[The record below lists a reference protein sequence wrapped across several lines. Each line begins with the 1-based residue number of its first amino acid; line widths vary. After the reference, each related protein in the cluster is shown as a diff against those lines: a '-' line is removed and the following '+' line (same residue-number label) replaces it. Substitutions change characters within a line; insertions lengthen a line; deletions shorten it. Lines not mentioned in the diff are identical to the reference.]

1 MKKNV
6 TSKNNNEVGVS
17 NNSHN
22 VTVGTLADAQK
33 AESRKSEKGKGA
45 EGKGSQKDRYIYCD
59 FAQIE
64 EEEYD
69 VDYEIDQE
77 GLLQALDESTTM
89 AAAQT
94 VQHQSISYL
103 QQPPPV
109 LRASGWVRSQRFP
122 TKLYALLSQP
132 QLSGIITWMPHGRSW
147 KVLKPRVFET
157 SVLPVFFESDNY
169 HSFNRVINAWSF
181 RRKSTGPDRGSYFH
195 ELFLRGKPHLQ
206 KYMRR
211 LPRTHKKLTM
221 TKSEEPDFFE
231 LQKTSNLPSLE
242 QARLDLESR
251 KFVRL
256 REHFEKETVVQG
268 GIPDRTKSPL
278 PTASNDTDAL
288 EQHAQNIQAKRESLK
303 HAEPWCEDQGNVTT
317 TSPAAF
323 QYGRQQ
329 ATKERVDQLAL
340 GIDRGATTQS
350 SMKVPESLF
359 RLQHQDEL
367 IKDELDLQSRLSGNS
382 LLRQPQQQQQQ
393 QHQARAVQQHI
404 QAEAVIMRQQEQQL
418 FAKHHRA
425 QMMQQM
431 EQEQYLR
438 AQGARQV
445 ELAHQQQNQMHLL
458 RQIDF
463 LQQQQQRTGF

>member
-6 TSKNNNEVGVS
+6 TSKNNNEVAVS

-45 EGKGSQKDRYIYCD
+45 EGKGSQKDRYVYCD

-157 SVLPVFFESDNY
+157 SVLP
-169 HSFNRVINAWSF
+169 
-181 RRKSTGPDRGSYFH
+181 
-195 ELFLRGKPHLQ
+195 GKY
-206 KYMRR
+206 K
-211 LPRTHKKLTM
+211 
-221 TKSEEPDFFE
+221 
-231 LQKTSNLPSLE
+231 
-242 QARLDLESR
+242 
-251 KFVRL
+251 
-256 REHFEKETVVQG
+256 
-268 GIPDRTKSPL
+268 
-278 PTASNDTDAL
+278 
-288 EQHAQNIQAKRESLK
+288 QNIKREDF
-303 HAEPWCEDQGNVTT
+303 ET
-317 TSPAAF
+317 
-323 QYGRQQ
+323 
-329 ATKERVDQLAL
+329 
-340 GIDRGATTQS
+340 
-350 SMKVPESLF
+350 ESTF
-359 RLQHQDEL
+359 IR
-367 IKDELDLQSRLSGNS
+367 
-382 LLRQPQQQQQQ
+382 
-393 QHQARAVQQHI
+393 
-404 QAEAVIMRQQEQQL
+404 
-418 FAKHHRA
+418 
-425 QMMQQM
+425 
-431 EQEQYLR
+431 
-438 AQGARQV
+438 
-445 ELAHQQQNQMHLL
+445 
-458 RQIDF
+458 
-463 LQQQQQRTGF
+463 

>member
-1 MKKNV
+1 MKKTM
-6 TSKNNNEVGVS
+6 TSKKKNDTIVS
-17 NNSHN
+17 NNSQN

-33 AESRKSEKGKGA
+33 PDMRKSEKGNGA
-45 EGKGSQKDRYIYCD
+45 EGNGSQKYRYIYCD

-122 TKLYALLSQP
+122 TKLYALLSQS
-132 QLSGIITWMPHGRSW
+132 QLSSIITWMPHGRSW

-211 LPRTHKKLTM
+211 LPRTHKKLAM

-231 LQKTSNLPSLE
+231 LQKTSPLPTLE
-242 QARLDLESR
+242 QARLNLESR
-251 KFVRL
+251 KFLRL

-268 GIPDRTKSPL
+268 GMSDRTRSPL
-278 PTASNDTDAL
+278 ATTSHDTSAL
-288 EQHAQNIQAKRESLK
+288 EKHAQNIQTKRLSLK
-303 HAEPWCEDQGNVTT
+303 HAESWREDQCNLGTT
-317 TSPAAF
+317 PLAAL
-323 QYGRQQ
+323 QSGRQQ
-329 ATKERVDQLAL
+329 ATKERVDQFAL
-340 GIDRGATTQS
+340 EINRTTAAQNG
-350 SMKVPESLF
+350 MKVPESLF
-359 RLQHQDEL
+359 RIQQDEL
-367 IKDELDLQSRLSGNS
+367 IKDELDLQSRVSGHS

-393 QHQARAVQQHI
+393 QAHSVHQQV
-404 QAEAVIMRQQEQQL
+404 QAEAAMMRQQEQQL
-418 FAKHHRA
+418 LARHHRA

-431 EQEQYLR
+431 EQEQYIR
-438 AQGARQV
+438 AQGVRHA
-445 ELAHQQQNQMHLL
+445 ELSHQQHNQINLL
-458 RQIDF
+458 RQMDI
-463 LQQQQQRTGF
+463 LQQQQQQRTGF

>member
-1 MKKNV
+1 MTSTKKNDV
-6 TSKNNNEVGVS
+6 VVS
-17 NNSHN
+17 NNRQN

-33 AESRKSEKGKGA
+33 QDMRKSDKGNTRDRNGA
-45 EGKGSQKDRYIYCD
+45 QKDRYVYCD

-77 GLLQALDESTTM
+77 GLLEALDESTTM

-94 VQHQSISYL
+94 LQHQSISYL

-147 KVLKPRVFET
+147 KVLKPRLFET

-211 LPRTHKKLTM
+211 LPRTHKKLAMAKT
-221 TKSEEPDFFE
+221 EEPDFFE
-231 LQKTSNLPSLE
+231 LQKNSPLPTLE
-242 QARLDLESR
+242 QARLNLESR
-251 KFVRL
+251 KFMRL
-256 REHFEKETVVQG
+256 RDQYQKDPIVQG
-268 GIPDRTKSPL
+268 IIPDGTRSQLAISPEETTT
-278 PTASNDTDAL
+278 PDAKKDI
-288 EQHAQNIQAKRESLK
+288 NLK
-303 HAEPWCEDQGNVTT
+303 HLEAWREDQSNIALTT
-317 TSPAAF
+317 LPIVPLRKQDTE
-323 QYGRQQ
+323 
-329 ATKERVDQLAL
+329 ERINQFGL
-340 GIDRGATTQS
+340 GIKRGTSNQNM
-350 SMKVPESLF
+350 MKLPGTLF
-359 RLQHQDEL
+359 QIQQDEL
-367 IKDELDLQSRLSGNS
+367 LKDDLDMQSRMSGHS
-382 LLRQPQQQQQQ
+382 LLQQPQQQQQE
-393 QHQARAVQQHI
+393 QARAI
-404 QAEAVIMRQQEQQL
+404 QLKTVMMRQQEHQL
-418 FAKHHRA
+418 LARHHQS
-425 QMMQQM
+425 QMMQHM
-431 EQEQYLR
+431 EQEHILQ
-438 AQGARQV
+438 ARLV
-445 ELAHQQQNQMHLL
+445 QQQRNQMNLL

-463 LQQQQQRTGF
+463 LQKQRTGF

>member
-1 MKKNV
+1 MAPKKKND
-6 TSKNNNEVGVS
+6 SAVS
-17 NNSHN
+17 NNNQN

-33 AESRKSEKGKGA
+33 PDVRKSEKLNVG
-45 EGKGSQKDRYIYCD
+45 EGNGSRKDRYMYCD
-59 FAQIE
+59 FAQID

-132 QLSGIITWMPHGRSW
+132 QLSSIITWMPHGRSW

-211 LPRTHKKLTM
+211 LPRTHKKLAM
-221 TKSEEPDFFE
+221 AKSEEPDFFD
-231 LQKTSNLPSLE
+231 LQKTSPLPTLD
-242 QARLDLESR
+242 QARLNLESR
-251 KFVRL
+251 KLLRL
-256 REHFEKETVVQG
+256 REHFENETVVQG
-268 GIPDRTKSPL
+268 GVPERKRSPIAN
-278 PTASNDTDAL
+278 ASHDDSAL
-288 EQHAQNIQAKRESLK
+288 DKHSQTKREVVK
-303 HAEPWCEDQGNVTT
+303 QAESWNEDQGNRTT
-317 TSPAAF
+317 TSPATF
-323 QYGRQQ
+323 QNGRQQ
-329 ATKERVDQLAL
+329 AIKERVDEFSH
-340 GIDRGATTQS
+340 GINQTPTLPKKF
-350 SMKVPESLF
+350 KVPESFF
-359 RLQHQDEL
+359 RLTQKDEL
-367 IKDELDLQSRLSGNS
+367 IKEDVDLQSRVSGHS

-393 QHQARAVQQHI
+393 QQARAVQQ
-404 QAEAVIMRQQEQQL
+404 QVQVDAAMFQQQQQL
-418 FAKHHRA
+418 LARHHRA
-425 QMMQQM
+425 QMMQLM
-431 EQEQYLR
+431 EQEQYSR
-438 AQGARQV
+438 AQDVRKA
-445 ELAHQQQNQMHLL
+445 ELAHQQHNQINLL
-458 RQIDF
+458 RQMDF
-463 LQQQQQRTGF
+463 LQQHQRTGY